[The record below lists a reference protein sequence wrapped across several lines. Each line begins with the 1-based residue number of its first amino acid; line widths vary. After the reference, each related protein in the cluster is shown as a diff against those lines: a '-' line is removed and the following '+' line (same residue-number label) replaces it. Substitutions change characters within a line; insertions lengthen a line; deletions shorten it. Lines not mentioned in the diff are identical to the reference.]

1 MNDEWGVFDLARY
14 TENFAALDGAAQ
26 CEIWTHLQVAL
37 TEALSSFENQ
47 GLQSN
52 MQTAHQLASA
62 LGSVGLIRAG
72 LYFQW
77 IEREAQ
83 IPPYASTF
91 GQFWNSDADRRQSS
105 DRYRTGRSGDV

>member
-62 LGSVGLIRAG
+62 LGSIGLIRAG

-83 IPPYASTF
+83 IPPHTSPPNQVIE
-91 GQFWNSDADRRQSS
+91 GLLLRLPVLQKGLLRLP
-105 DRYRTGRSGDV
+105 

>member
-37 TEALSSFENQ
+37 TEALSSFEDQ

-62 LGSVGLIRAG
+62 LGSIGSFVRACTFNGSSVKRRFHPMPAPPNQVIEGLLLR
-72 LYFQW
+72 LPVLQK
-77 IEREAQ
+77 ELLRL
-83 IPPYASTF
+83 P
-91 GQFWNSDADRRQSS
+91 
-105 DRYRTGRSGDV
+105 